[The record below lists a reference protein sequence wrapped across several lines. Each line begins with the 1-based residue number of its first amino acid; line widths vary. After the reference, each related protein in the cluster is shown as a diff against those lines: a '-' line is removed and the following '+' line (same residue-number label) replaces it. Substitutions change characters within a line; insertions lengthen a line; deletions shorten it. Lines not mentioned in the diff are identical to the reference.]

1 MVYTKR
7 LADIAAAYNIRY
19 DYNFEAWRRFSGER
33 KKKFEIGKITEE
45 MVGEN
50 IMRNKLNY
58 VRYYDD
64 DLILEESDEGVLV
77 CICGAD
83 TCHSLSK
90 LYHTGTNEAFLVGS
104 KCISLAEGQEDY
116 INKKNCAKK
125 NGLCDE
131 CKEPIVFRGKNK
143 NITTKNNSR
152 IYFNSRHIWE
162 CKKLCDNCCDIAFK
176 KVIARQIEQNKILH
190 EEEQAR
196 ISKLKA
202 EREENENIKKDPKNK
217 HLLNISYDDKD
228 KYKLQF
234 GTLWDP
240 KIKKWYWIGLI
251 DKIPDEI
258 KPLLIKDVHMI

>member
-7 LADIAAAYNIRY
+7 LAEIAAPYNIKY

-64 DLILEESDEGVLV
+64 DLILEESDDGVLV
-77 CICGAD
+77 CICGED

-90 LYHTGTNEAFLVGS
+90 LYHSGTNEAFLVGS

-131 CKEPIVFRGKNK
+131 CKEPIVLRGKNK
-143 NITTKNNSR
+143 NKTTKNISR
-152 IYFNSRHIWE
+152 IWFRLNLNQYMINLTE
-162 CKKLCDNCCDIAFK
+162 KLCDNCCGIAYK
-176 KVIARQIEQNKILH
+176 KQNEIKQIKET
-190 EEEQAR
+190 R
-196 ISKLKA
+196 LKR
-202 EREENENIKKDPKNK
+202 EREAEEVKNKIKKDPKNK

-228 KYKLQF
+228 KYKLEF

-251 DKIPDEI
+251 EEIPDEI
-258 KPLLIKDVHMI
+258 KPLLIKDVHMV

>member
-7 LADIAAAYNIRY
+7 LAEIAAPYNIKY

-64 DLILEESDEGVLV
+64 DLILEESDDGVLV
-77 CICGAD
+77 CICGED

-90 LYHTGTNEAFLVGS
+90 LYHSGTNEAFLVGS

-131 CKEPIVFRGKNK
+131 CKEPIVLRGKNK
-143 NITTKNNSR
+143 NKTTKT
-152 IYFNSRHIWE
+152 
-162 CKKLCDNCCDIAFK
+162 KL
-176 KVIARQIEQNKILH
+176 
-190 EEEQAR
+190 
-196 ISKLKA
+196 
-202 EREENENIKKDPKNK
+202 
-217 HLLNISYDDKD
+217 SYDHIVLNGQDSF
-228 KYKLQF
+228 LFQ
-234 GTLWDP
+234 P
-240 KIKKWYWIGLI
+240 
-251 DKIPDEI
+251 
-258 KPLLIKDVHMI
+258 